1 MEVESLMEKLKDFF
15 NNNDRFAAL
24 AGIEL
29 LEIKEGTALAKME
42 VRDIHFNAGNIVQG
56 GVLFS
61 LADITF
67 AAAVSSFGKLI
78 VSVETSIRFFKSTSQ
93 GTLYA
98 EASII
103 DLHRTIATC
112 EVRITDQETNLIA
125 LFTATAYRKDIPLP
139 VD

>member
-1 MEVESLMEKLKDFF
+1 MMEKLKDFF

-29 LEIKEGTALAKME
+29 LDVQEGTARAKME
-42 VRDIHFNAGNIVQG
+42 VQESIHYNAGNVVQG
-56 GVLFS
+56 GVLFT

-67 AAAVSSFGKLI
+67 AAAVSSFGKSI
-78 VSVETSIRFFKSTSQ
+78 VSIETSIRFLKSASH

-98 EASII
+98 EAAMI

-112 EVRITDQETNLIA
+112 EVRITDEESRLIA
-125 LFTATAYRKDIPLP
+125 LFTATAYRKNEPFLS
-139 VD
+139 